1 MTAPSKIL
9 TLRDKNG
16 NTIPVDGRPVTETG
30 PLVPVAPP
38 DRPMLRPSARR
49 RGRGPWLTLS
59 ALLLI
64 AGPTLLA
71 AFYYARMASD
81 QYISEFKLSVRG
93 GVERGGGGGGD
104 GAGAMVGGMI
114 ADAFVVTELINSRQ
128 MVADVGADVDLMQ
141 IFANP
146 KADWWA
152 RLRLPAT
159 KEDVVEYWKKVVFA
173 QFDMLTG
180 IVTVTVRTFSPED
193 SLKLARA
200 ITKAADKAV
209 FKMSER
215 ARQDLVRF
223 ADDELRRAE
232 GTVQTARLALRDFRI
247 QEQIIDAGRTAQAS
261 SDLAGK
267 LREDLSRMK
276 QELATIAPSLSA
288 TAPQVTLLRSR
299 IASTE
304 AEINR
309 MGRSIGEG
317 GGKSA
322 SELSPTTLA
331 QFDSLN
337 AELDLAQKSYAAAQ
351 EARQRAQ
358 NAADR
363 RTTYVTLFV
372 EPALP
377 DASLYPQRLQS
388 VLLVGLMALTC
399 WFLGLLVVSSIRD
412 HLL

>member
-1 MTAPSKIL
+1 MTAPYRVL

-16 NTIPVDGRPVTETG
+16 DPIPENAGAAADTG
-30 PLVPVAPP
+30 PLVLSGARDKPIV
-38 DRPMLRPSARR
+38 RPSARR
-49 RGRGPWLTLS
+49 RRRGPWLALS

-71 AFYYARMASD
+71 AGYYAMMATD
-81 QYISEFKLSVRG
+81 QYIAEFKLSVRG
-93 GVERGGGGGGD
+93 GVERGGGD
-104 GAGAMVGGMI
+104 GAASAAMVGGMMS
-114 ADAFVVTELINSRQ
+114 DTFVVTELINSRQ
-128 MVADVGADVDLMQ
+128 MVADVGNDVDLRA

-146 KADWWA
+146 KADWWS
-152 RLRLPAT
+152 RLRLPAS
-159 KEDVVEYWKKVVFA
+159 KEDIVDYWRKVVFA

-180 IVTVTVRTFSPED
+180 IVTVTVRTFTPED

-200 ITKAADKAV
+200 ITKAADQAV

-223 ADDELRRAE
+223 ADDEVKRAE
-232 GTVQTARLALRDFRI
+232 AKMQVSRIALRDFRV

-276 QELATIAPSLSA
+276 QELATIAPSLA
-288 TAPQVTLLRSR
+288 PTAPQVTLLRSR

-304 AEINR
+304 AEIGR

-317 GGKSA
+317 GSKSA

-337 AELDLAQKSYAAAQ
+337 SELDLAQKSYAVAQ

-377 DASLYPQRLQS
+377 DASLYPQRTQS
-388 VLLVGLMALTC
+388 VLMVGLMSLIT